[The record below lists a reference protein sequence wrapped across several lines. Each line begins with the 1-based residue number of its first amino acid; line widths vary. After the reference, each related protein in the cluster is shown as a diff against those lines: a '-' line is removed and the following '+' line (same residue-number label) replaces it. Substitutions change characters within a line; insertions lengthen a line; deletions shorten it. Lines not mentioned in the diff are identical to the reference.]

1 MPTRLITALAIFII
15 LGLSILEWRPWHK
28 PASITQPAST
38 TAGTIPGTLSKV
50 PTPEP
55 SSSTSG
61 NTTLRAQLT
70 AVNYTTLAAEI
81 GAKVSTINFKE
92 GDSFVAGQVL
102 MALDCSIQTAQ
113 LQRAQAS
120 FNIAERNYLA
130 NRKLLNHGAVS
141 RLEVE
146 NAESEFQKTKAE
158 LAELTAVF
166 SKCKIVAPFN
176 GKVVE
181 QRIRPEQYVQ
191 AGQALMELLDQAAL
205 EVEFIAP
212 SSWYTS
218 TKKNDVLTIRIDETG
233 KTYPIRVERIGAKI
247 DAVSQTMK
255 IIAVIDGKF
264 EELSP
269 GMSGSINAFVR
280 SQSQESR

>member
-1 MPTRLITALAIFII
+1 MHTRLIISLAIFII
-15 LGLSILEWRPWHK
+15 LGLSILEWRPWHQ
-28 PASITQPAST
+28 PSSITEPTITARGITPAT
-38 TAGTIPGTLSKV
+38 HGKV
-50 PTPEP
+50 ATPEP
-55 SSSTSG
+55 SPSTLS
-61 NTTLRAQLT
+61 NATIRAQLT

-81 GAKVSTINFKE
+81 GAKVATINFKE
-92 GDSFVAGQVL
+92 GESFVAGQVL
-102 MALDCSIQTAQ
+102 IALDCSIQTAQ
-113 LQRAQAS
+113 LQRVQATFS
-120 FNIAERNYLA
+120 IAERNYLA
-130 NRKLLNHGAVS
+130 NRRLLNHGAVS

-166 SKCKIVAPFN
+166 NKCKIIAPFS

-191 AGQALMELLDQAAL
+191 AGQALIELLDQAAL

-212 SSWYTS
+212 SLWYPRIR
-218 TKKNDVLTIRIDETG
+218 KNDLLTIRIDETG
-233 KTYPIRVERIGAKI
+233 KPYPIRVERIGAKI

-280 SQSQESR
+280 YQSEEPR